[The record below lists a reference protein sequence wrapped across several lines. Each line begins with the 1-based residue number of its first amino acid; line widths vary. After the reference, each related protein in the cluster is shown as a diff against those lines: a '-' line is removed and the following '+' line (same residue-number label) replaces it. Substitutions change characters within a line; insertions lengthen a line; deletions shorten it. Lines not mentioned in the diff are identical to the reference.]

1 MQIAVNILI
10 LLDLYAMTTLQ
21 TKEELQVFLA
31 PFKKNNKGIGFV
43 PTMGALHQ
51 GHLSLVTRAL
61 EECDL
66 VVVSIFVNPTQ
77 FNNTEDLAKYPRNV
91 ARDIAQ
97 LRSISQ
103 EIIVFTPT
111 PENIYGPNISARQY
125 DFGPLG
131 HFMEGAHRPGHFD
144 GVATVVSLLFD
155 AVTPNRAY
163 FGEKDYQQLRIV
175 ETMVAVEGRD
185 TVIVPCTIARNAK
198 GLALSSRNERLN
210 DQQRD
215 QALLLSRVLLEAR
228 EQFTSNTIESIKEQA
243 VAAFS
248 NAPEFDLEYFEIA
261 DTETMVPT
269 LNKEPNKKYRAFI
282 AAQLNSVRLI
292 DNLELN

>member
-1 MQIAVNILI
+1 
-10 LLDLYAMTTLQ
+10 MTILQ
-21 TKEELQVFLA
+21 TKEELQRFLA
-31 PFKKNNKGIGFV
+31 PFKQIHKVIGFV

-51 GHLSLVTRAL
+51 GHLSLVTRAQ

-66 VVVSIFVNPTQ
+66 VVVSIFINPTQ

-97 LRSISQ
+97 LRGVSE

-111 PENIYGPNISARQY
+111 PENIYGRSIRARQY

-131 HFMEGAHRPGHFD
+131 HFMEGEHRPGHFD

-155 AVTPNRAY
+155 AVTPHRAY

-175 ETMVAVEGRD
+175 ETMVAIEERD
-185 TVIVPCTIARNAK
+185 TVIVPCAIARNAK

-228 EQFTSNTIESIKEQA
+228 EHFTANTIESLKERA

-248 NAPEFDLEYFEIA
+248 NTPEFDLEYFEIA

-269 LNKEPNKKYRAFI
+269 LTKEPNKKYRAYI